1 MNKDINFTEI
11 DTHVRAQALA
21 FLPANPTRKDIVAAI
36 SFSIKTALT
45 EYHEQLN
52 KN

>member
-1 MNKDINFTEI
+1 MNTKIDFAKI

-21 FLPANPTRKDIVAAI
+21 FLPSNPTRDDIVAAI